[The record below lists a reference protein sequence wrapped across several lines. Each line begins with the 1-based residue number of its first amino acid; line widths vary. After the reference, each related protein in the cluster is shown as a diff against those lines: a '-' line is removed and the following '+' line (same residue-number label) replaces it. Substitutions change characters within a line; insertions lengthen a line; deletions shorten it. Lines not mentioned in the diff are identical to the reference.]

1 MAKLD
6 ISQSLSQHFEPKRQ
20 NRFYV
25 EIDGIPSWMVKNF
38 QRPKPSNGSIEID
51 YLNNKRY
58 LAGKT
63 SMASITLTLHDPLEK
78 SSAQAIHAWQ
88 KAVYDPATGRSGY
101 SDDYAKTITVKELSP
116 ELDIVSEVVFHRA
129 FPTDVDFGSYDYSSA
144 EPIEV
149 SLTIQYDSY
158 EVVS

>member
-1 MAKLD
+1 M
-6 ISQSLSQHFEPKRQ
+6 
-20 NRFYV
+20 
-25 EIDGIPSWMVKNF
+25 
-38 QRPKPSNGSIEID
+38 
-51 YLNNKRY
+51 
-58 LAGKT
+58 
-63 SMASITLTLHDPLEK
+63 
-78 SSAQAIHAWQ
+78 
-88 KAVYDPATGRSGY
+88 
-101 SDDYAKTITVKELSP
+101 KELSP

>member
-63 SMASITLTLHDPLEK
+63 SMASITLLCTILSRRARRK
-78 SSAQAIHAWQ
+78 QFMR
-88 KAVYDPATGRSGY
+88 GRKPSMILLLVVQGIR
-101 SDDYAKTITVKELSP
+101 TITPKRSP
-116 ELDIVSEVVFHRA
+116 
-129 FPTDVDFGSYDYSSA
+129 
-144 EPIEV
+144 
-149 SLTIQYDSY
+149 
-158 EVVS
+158 

>member
-6 ISQSLSQHFEPKRQ
+6 ISQSLQQQFEPKRQ

-38 QRPKPSNGSIEID
+38 QRPKVANGSIEID
-51 YLNNKRY
+51 WINSKRY

-63 SMASITLTLHDPLEK
+63 SFGTVTLTLYDPVEK
-78 SSAQAIHAWQ
+78 SSSQAIHAWQ

-101 SDDYAKTITVKELSP
+101 SDDYAKTIVVKELSP
-116 ELDIVSEVVFHRA
+116 NDDIISEVVFHRA
-129 FPTDVDFGSYDYSSA
+129 FPTDVDFGSYDQASA
-144 EPIEV
+144 EAIEV

-158 EVVS
+158 EIIS